1 MQKVSGKSKAIV
13 HKGGWFRMYADI
25 LNDPKVQLL
34 PDRLFKFWVNCL
46 ALTSERRGYL
56 PNAREISF
64 RLHLSLTEVEDDL
77 ACLMS
82 HGLIDAEKVA
92 GKTVLQPHNWFDWQP
107 APDPSKH
114 RMRRLRERR
123 KSTGEEAG
131 DGGVTEGVTRHVTE
145 SAYSTSTSTVVP
157 DNLSIQEKVSTTV
170 EGMYAREVVR

>member
-46 ALTSERRGYL
+46 AATCERRGYL
-56 PNAREISF
+56 PEPKELAF
-64 RLHLSLTEVEDDL
+64 RLRLSLTEVEDDL

-92 GKTVLQPHNWFDWQP
+92 DKTVLQPHNWFEWQP
-107 APDPSKH
+107 KADPSKW
-114 RMRRLRERR
+114 RMRRLRNRR
-123 KSTGEEAG
+123 RE
-131 DGGVTEGVTRHVTE
+131 GVTEDVTRHSQSGDASRDGKVR
-145 SAYSTSTSTVVP
+145 TSTSTVVP